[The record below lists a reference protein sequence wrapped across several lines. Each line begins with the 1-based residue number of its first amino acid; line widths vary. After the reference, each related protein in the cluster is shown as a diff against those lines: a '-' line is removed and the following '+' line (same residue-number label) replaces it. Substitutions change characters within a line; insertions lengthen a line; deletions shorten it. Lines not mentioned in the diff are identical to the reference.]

1 MEKDY
6 SVKIAYSKND
16 LSARDRIKL
25 KDISDAIQLDEVC
38 AEPIII
44 DVDNYVVLEVHNEKS
59 DNKDYRKIVV
69 IDKGGQKYVTGS
81 DSFLR
86 SLEDI
91 VDEMTDAG
99 EDDIQIKCYKK
110 DSKNYKGKQFITCSI
125 V

>member
-6 SVKIAYSKND
+6 SVKIAYSKNE

-38 AEPIII
+38 NEPVII

-69 IDKGGQKYVTGS
+69 IDKNGQKYVTGS

-91 VDEMTDAG
+91 VDEMADAG